1 MKYLLCLLFISY
13 TLNAS
18 EYIKYDNIVIDETNK
33 LMWQDNIEVIE
44 YLENFTTAPVY
55 CENIVLNGYIDWRVP
70 SINEMI
76 KIIDVNETKAINK
89 KFHYVKPALYGTVS
103 TFTANETRMWKVD
116 FSTGQVKIDEKNKE
130 SYVRCVRDVL

>member
-70 SINEMI
+70 SINELV
-76 KIIDVNETKAINK
+76 KIIDVDEKKAINK
-89 KFHYVKPALYGTVS
+89 KFRYIKPTLYGTVS
-103 TFTANETRMWKVD
+103 TFATNENRMWKVD
-116 FSTGQVKIDEKNKE
+116 FKTGQVKVDEKSKE
-130 SYVRCVRDVL
+130 SYIRCVRDIL